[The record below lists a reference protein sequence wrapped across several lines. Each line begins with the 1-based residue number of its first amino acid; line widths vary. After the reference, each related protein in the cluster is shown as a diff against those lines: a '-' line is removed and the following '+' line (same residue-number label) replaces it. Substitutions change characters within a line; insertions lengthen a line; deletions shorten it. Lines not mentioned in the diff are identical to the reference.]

1 MRERADNSIDKERI
15 QSVVTTLAIATVIVA
30 GVALMLRI
38 SKVMISDL
46 KEMGL

>member
-15 QSVVTTLAIATVIVA
+15 QSVVTTLAIATVI
-30 GVALMLRI
+30 G
-38 SKVMISDL
+38 KVMISDL